1 MVAEQRNAWMALG
14 VAVVGYAVY
23 FSLVMGAA
31 AGGPLVE
38 ANYLTP
44 MIIVIVGSIIGTI
57 VLTVAVA
64 IIAAIVAGVRDPKSA
79 DETVRRVMEASDERD
94 RAINKAG
101 ELAARWLVVAAALA
115 ALVFAWFEFDHFWI
129 ANVIFLGFYAS
140 AIFGAIF
147 KLSAYR
153 WGLRA

>member
-1 MVAEQRNAWMALG
+1 MVAEQRNAWIALA
-14 VAVVGYAVY
+14 VAVIGYAVY

-31 AGGPLVE
+31 AGGPLAE
-38 ANYLTP
+38 ADYITP
-44 MIIVIVGSIIGTI
+44 MLIVIIGSVIGTV

-64 IIAAIVAGVRDPKSA
+64 IIAAIVAGARDPKTA
-79 DETVRRVMEASDERD
+79 DETVRRVMQDSDERD

-101 ELAARWLVVAAALA
+101 ELAARWLVVAGALA
-115 ALVFAWFEFDHFWI
+115 ALVFAWFEFGHFWI
-129 ANVIFLGFYAS
+129 ANVVFLGFYAS

-147 KLSAYR
+147 KLAAYR